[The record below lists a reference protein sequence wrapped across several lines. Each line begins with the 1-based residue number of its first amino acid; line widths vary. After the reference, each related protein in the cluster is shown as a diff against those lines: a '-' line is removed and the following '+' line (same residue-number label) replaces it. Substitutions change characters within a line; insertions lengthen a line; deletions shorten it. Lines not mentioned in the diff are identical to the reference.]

1 MQNHPYQKRKK
12 KKRKKKKPPGKRF
25 ELQFNRG
32 RSKFSRFNG
41 EAVQL
46 LVDVGTAFD
55 GEAVNVFRISTKS
68 NYKGRDEKETGR

>member
-1 MQNHPYQKRKK
+1 VQNHPYQEKREKRGKK
-12 KKRKKKKPPGKRF
+12 KQKPPGKRF
-25 ELQFNRG
+25 ELPFSRG

-55 GEAVNVFRISTKS
+55 GEAVHVFRISTTDQIELQ
-68 NYKGRDEKETGR
+68 RER